1 MKRRDALAALSAL
14 TGGTLVLPSVLLT
27 GCQPEETV
35 SYRFFTREEIELL
48 EQIAD
53 AILPATED
61 SPGAKAVNIGSF
73 MDIYVADCFVLEEQA
88 VLRGGLEQLDKRCR
102 EEFTTSFLELSPEQQ
117 QGFLVSLDKEAE
129 QYQKELRPGQPS
141 HYFAMMKYLTLLG
154 YFTSE
159 GGATQALRYVPVP
172 GRYEGDYPYEE
183 GDKAWAL

>member
-14 TGGTLVLPSVLLT
+14 VGGTLVLPSVLLT
-27 GCQPEETV
+27 GCRPEETV
-35 SYRFFTREEIELL
+35 SYRFFTKEEIDLL

-53 AILPATED
+53 TILPATED
-61 SPGAKAVNIGSF
+61 SPGAKDVNIGAF
-73 MDIYVADCFVLEEQA
+73 MDIFVADCFELEEQT
-88 VLRGGLEQLDKRCR
+88 VLRGGLVQLGERCREQLDQG
-102 EEFTTSFLELSPEQQ
+102 FLKLSAEQQ
-117 QGFLVSLDKEAE
+117 QEFLVALDKEAE

-172 GRYEGDYPYEE
+172 GRYEGDIPYEE
-183 GDKAWAL
+183 GEQAWAL